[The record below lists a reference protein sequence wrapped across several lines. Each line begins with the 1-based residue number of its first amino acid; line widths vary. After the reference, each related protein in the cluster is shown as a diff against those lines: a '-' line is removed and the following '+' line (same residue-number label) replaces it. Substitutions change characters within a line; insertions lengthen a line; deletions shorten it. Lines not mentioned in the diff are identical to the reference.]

1 MTHNLWLAA
10 AVAAARFATA
20 LLSSIAGFGGGVL
33 LMPVFVA
40 VSGPRDLEI
49 VGRTVRLNPAQA
61 AELAAVLKPAGAQ
74 HPWPDEIGAD
84 HWGHRA
90 KRSRSSTSDRL
101 LWPRRRLP
109 PPSKATVPAILCGSI
124 VYGRR
129 TYIRASVDARVPLTG
144 SAWSTTGTRQQR
156 RGVVPAAPVTVW
168 CLVRWVLG
176 PERSPSA
183 ASALEKPGA
192 LPFIAANEEY
202 RYVFPRWR
210 QRAHR
215 C

>member
-1 MTHNLWLAA
+1 MTRLVARGRRVLRDCAAVVDRRFRRRGVADAGVCRGVRPSRPGDSRPYRPAEPRPGSRAGGSSETGRCPASLARRDRRRPLGSPRQKVSVVKVRPVVVAEAA
-10 AVAAARFATA
+10 A
-20 LLSSIAGFGGGVL
+20 
-33 LMPVFVA
+33 
-40 VSGPRDLEI
+40 D
-49 VGRTVRLNPAQA
+49 PAEQ
-61 AELAAVLKPAGAQ
+61 G
-74 HPWPDEIGAD
+74 D
-84 HWGHRA
+84 
-90 KRSRSSTSDRL
+90 RSRHPLRFHRL
-101 LWPRRRLP
+101 R
-109 PPSKATVPAILCGSI
+109 AAD
-124 VYGRR
+124 
-129 TYIRASVDARVPLTG
+129 YIRASVDARVPLTG

-210 QRAHR
+210 QRAPR